1 MATQAFLWGILSAVS
16 LPLGALLG
24 LLWRPGART
33 SSAFMAFGAGALLFA
48 LSIELLGHVP
58 HFVDEHGA
66 AALAVAI
73 AGALAGGA
81 LFDVLNQLLNNRGAF
96 LRNLSSARNHIAR
109 TKRARAR
116 RLLHRLSRIE
126 ALRGLPP
133 EDMAALVALVRKER
147 YRGGEVIFHAAD
159 RAEELHFIRSGTVE
173 IVRRDGGDG
182 DGGNGGGEDEVTA
195 ELGKNDAFGELGA
208 FAAGERRFE
217 ARARGDVV
225 LHTLEEDDIRR
236 LRAERPRMHRA
247 LGELA
252 RIHDPDRSGGGVDAW
267 AEAAEDRLDE
277 ENVQVSD
284 HEIHQERVAAGGAAG
299 AAMAIWLGI
308 AIDAVPE
315 SIVIGTLAIGPEG
328 MSLAFVAGVFLAN
341 LPEAMSSAVGM
352 RKNGMGRR
360 RIMMMWGS
368 LCLLT
373 GAGAWLGATVFP
385 PEPDGVAFFV
395 KLAIEAL
402 AAGAMLTMIA
412 ETMLP
417 EAFEEGGSIVGMATL
432 CGFLTALA
440 VASI

>member
-58 HFVDEHGA
+58 HFVDEHGL

-109 TKRARAR
+109 TKKARAR
-116 RLLHRLSRIE
+116 RLLRRLSRIE
-126 ALRGLPP
+126 ALRELPP
-133 EDMAALVALVRKER
+133 EDVAALVKLVRKER
-147 YRGGEVIFHAAD
+147 YRDGEVIFRAGD
-159 RAEELHFIRSGTVE
+159 RAEELHFIRRGTVE
-173 IVRRDGGDG
+173 IVGRDGD
-182 DGGNGGGEDEVTA
+182 DDVTA
-195 ELGKNDAFGELGA
+195 ALGENDAFGELGD
-208 FAAGERRFE
+208 FAVGMRRFE

-225 LHTLEEDDIRR
+225 LHTLEEDDIHR
-236 LRAERPRMHRA
+236 LRDERPRMHRA
-247 LGELA
+247 LRRLA
-252 RIHDPDRSGGGVDAW
+252 RVHDEERSDVDAEHAW
-267 AEAAEDRLDE
+267 AEAAEDHLDE

-284 HEIHQERVAAGGAAG
+284 NEIHQERVAASGAAG

-315 SIVIGTLAIGPEG
+315 SVVIGTLAIGPEG
-328 MSLAFVAGVFLAN
+328 MSLAFIVGVFLAN
-341 LPEAMSSAVGM
+341 LPESMSSAVSM
-352 RKNGMGRR
+352 RRNGMSRR
-360 RIMMMWGS
+360 RIMTMWGS

-385 PEPDGVAFFV
+385 PEPEGAVFFV

-417 EAFEEGGSIVGMATL
+417 EAFEEGGSIIGIATL

-440 VASI
+440 VASV

>member
-1 MATQAFLWGILSAVS
+1 MATQAFLWGILSAIS

-58 HFVDEHGA
+58 HFVDEHGP

-73 AGALAGGA
+73 LGALAGGA

-96 LRNLSSARNHIAR
+96 LRNLSTARNHVAR
-109 TKRARAR
+109 TKKARAR
-116 RLLHRLSRIE
+116 RLLRRLSRIA
-126 ALRGLPP
+126 ALRDLPP
-133 EDMAALVALVRKER
+133 EDVAALVKLVRKER
-147 YRGGEVIFHAAD
+147 YRDGETIFRADD
-159 RAEELHFIRSGTVE
+159 RAEELHFIRRGTVE
-173 IVRRDGGDG
+173 IVDRDGGA
-182 DGGNGGGEDEVTA
+182 VTA
-195 ELGKNDAFGELGA
+195 ALGENDAFGELGD
-208 FAAGERRFE
+208 FAAAGKRRFE
-217 ARARGDVV
+217 ARARGEVV
-225 LHTLEEDDIRR
+225 LHTLEEDDLRR
-236 LRAERPRMHRA
+236 LRDERPRMHGA
-247 LGELA
+247 LRRLA
-252 RIHDPDRSGGGVDAW
+252 RVRDEERPDGDTEGAW
-267 AEAAEDRLDE
+267 TRAAEDRLDE

-284 HEIHQERVAAGGAAG
+284 NEIHQERVSTGGATG

-315 SIVIGTLAIGPEG
+315 SVVIGTLAIGPEG
-328 MSLAFVAGVFLAN
+328 MSLAFVVGVFLAN
-341 LPEAMSSAVGM
+341 LPESMSSAVGM
-352 RKNGMGRR
+352 RKSGMGRR
-360 RIMMMWGS
+360 RIMTMWGS

-385 PEPDGVAFFV
+385 PEPEGTVFFV

-417 EAFEEGGSIVGMATL
+417 EAFEEGGSITGVATL